1 MSAADLVQVRVLV
14 VDDEASHMQ
23 ALCETLREHGYQTVG
38 FTAGEPALAA
48 MRGGGFEL
56 LLADL
61 MMPGMDGIALL
72 QAARQA
78 DPDLACLIMT
88 GAGTITSA
96 VEAMRLGAL
105 DYILKPFKLS
115 RILPILQ
122 RALAMRQLRIDKERA
137 EYSLRERAAELAA
150 ANRELDLANH
160 ELDLARARA
169 ELASR
174 AKSSFIS
181 CMSHELRTPLNAIL
195 GFSHILNSTT
205 LPSTMAQKTEFAGH
219 ILKSS
224 KHLLA
229 LINEILDL
237 AKVESGTME
246 LYLQTVPLQDL
257 VAECMALIEPMCS
270 QRRVRLA
277 CSAPTPLCVHAD
289 RTRLK
294 QVLLNLLSNA
304 AKYNRDLG
312 AIAVHCR
319 AAGPGRVRISVQ
331 DSGPGL
337 RPEQLDQLFQ
347 PFNRLGQENGA
358 EEGTGIGLVVTQRL
372 VELMGGA
379 IGANSEPGTGSEFWI
394 ELAAA

>member
-1 MSAADLVQVRVLV
+1 
-14 VDDEASHMQ
+14 
-23 ALCETLREHGYQTVG
+23 
-38 FTAGEPALAA
+38 
-48 MRGGGFEL
+48 
-56 LLADL
+56 
-61 MMPGMDGIALL
+61 
-72 QAARQA
+72 
-78 DPDLACLIMT
+78 
-88 GAGTITSA
+88 
-96 VEAMRLGAL
+96 
-105 DYILKPFKLS
+105 
-115 RILPILQ
+115 
-122 RALAMRQLRIDKERA
+122 
-137 EYSLRERAAELAA
+137 
-150 ANRELDLANH
+150 
-160 ELDLARARA
+160 
-169 ELASR
+169 
-174 AKSSFIS
+174 
-181 CMSHELRTPLNAIL
+181 MSHELRTPLNAIL
-195 GFSHILNSTT
+195 GFSHILNSNT
-205 LPSTMAQKTEFAGH
+205 LPSTAAQKKEFAGH

-246 LYLQTVPLQDL
+246 LYLQTVPLQEL
-257 VAECMALIEPMCS
+257 VDECMTLIEPMCS

-277 CSAPTPLCVHAD
+277 CSAPTGLRVHAD

-312 AIAVHCR
+312 AIALHCC

-337 RPEQLDQLFQ
+337 LPEQLGQLFQ

-379 IGANSEPGTGSEFWI
+379 IGVNSEPGTGSEFWI